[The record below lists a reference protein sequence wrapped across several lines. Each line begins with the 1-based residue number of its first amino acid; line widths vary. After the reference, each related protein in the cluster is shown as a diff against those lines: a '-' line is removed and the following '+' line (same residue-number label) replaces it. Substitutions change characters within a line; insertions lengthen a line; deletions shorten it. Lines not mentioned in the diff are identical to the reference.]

1 MNIVS
6 CKVGLE
12 TWELVGNGKIGS
24 WAWELELGKLK
35 VGTYNLDVSEA
46 PARVPIKYLSPPHS
60 IYHRRHRRLDRGDS
74 ECTAVYPEEGRKG
87 GMFLKRSFITN

>member
-6 CKVGLE
+6 CKVALE

-24 WAWELELGKLK
+24 WTWELELGKLK

-46 PARVPIKYLSPPHS
+46 PARVPIKYLSPPPTVS
-60 IYHRRHRRLDRGDS
+60 IIVD
-74 ECTAVYPEEGRKG
+74 TAG
-87 GMFLKRSFITN
+87 

>member
-12 TWELVGNGKIGS
+12 TWESVGNGKIGS

-46 PARVPIKYLSPPHS
+46 PARVPIKYLSSPTVS
-60 IYHRRHRRLDRGDS
+60 IIVD
-74 ECTAVYPEEGRKG
+74 TAG
-87 GMFLKRSFITN
+87 